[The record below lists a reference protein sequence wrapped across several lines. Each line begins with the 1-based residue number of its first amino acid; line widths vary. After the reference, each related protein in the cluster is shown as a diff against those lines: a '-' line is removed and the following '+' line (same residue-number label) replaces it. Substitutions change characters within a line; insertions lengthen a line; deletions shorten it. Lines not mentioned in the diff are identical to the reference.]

1 MSESPSPTGSNGR
14 SGGGRIA
21 PGNKVAKGNPHA
33 KRVARLRSAL
43 LKAVSPADLRD
54 VVTALLASAKGGDV
68 PAAKEL
74 LQRLLGPPESIDLM
88 ERLDGL
94 EATLAKL
101 SENKEESWRR

>member
-1 MSESPSPTGSNGR
+1 MNDSPSTTGVNGR
-14 SGGGRIA
+14 SGGGQFA
-21 PGNKVAKGNPHA
+21 PGNKLAKGNPHA

-43 LKAVSPADLRD
+43 LKAVSPTDLRD
-54 VVTALLASAKGGDV
+54 VVTALLTSAKGGDV

-94 EATLAKL
+94 ETTLAQLAEKKG
-101 SENKEESWRR
+101 ETWRR